1 MFIFLKNL
9 RVLLMELRKRK
20 VNLFQSTFFKLIVFK
35 RSMIIFIILL
45 LILLWLESRETSKRL
60 KQLNEC
66 YAVLIEQ
73 EREIKELKT
82 KLKI

>member
-1 MFIFLKNL
+1 
-9 RVLLMELRKRK
+9 
-20 VNLFQSTFFKLIVFK
+20 
-35 RSMIIFIILL
+35 MIIFIILL

-66 YAVLIEQ
+66 YALLIEQ

>member
-1 MFIFLKNL
+1 
-9 RVLLMELRKRK
+9 MELRKRK
-20 VNLFQSTFFKLIVFK
+20 VNLFIFTFCKLILFK
-35 RSMIIFIILL
+35 RSMIVFIILL

>member
-1 MFIFLKNL
+1 MPLGNRESDK
-9 RVLLMELRKRK
+9 KRK
-20 VNLFQSTFFKLIVFK
+20 VNLFQATFFKLIVFK

-66 YAVLIEQ
+66 YALLIEQ

>member
-1 MFIFLKNL
+1 MPLGNRESDK
-9 RVLLMELRKRK
+9 KRK
-20 VNLFQSTFFKLIVFK
+20 VNLFIFTFFKLIVFK

-66 YAVLIEQ
+66 YALLIEQ